1 MVFINYTKTGRSG
14 EPEIL
19 AILYNNEY
27 EEGIKCRPYNP
38 VKGEEL
44 EHTIQ
49 KLHDNG
55 YEDIDKVLGDG
66 EGNYLAEIKS
76 TDGHNYQVFISK
88 DEFVTE
94 MDELTKS
101 ITLESLNQLRQK
113 RDEAIQRVGDISDV
127 ELKIFLFNEQKKAKR
142 YMEEIDNNKSSR
154 DLSQE
159 NLQKKQELY
168 TKCLSNISDL
178 KLVAKYRKNRA
189 KREKKTKKDKIV
201 VTPDQIYSFIERIR
215 GYTRYEDNDS
225 NNWGTDN
232 ISDYEDFPTN

>member
-14 EPEIL
+14 EPEII

-76 TDGHNYQVFISK
+76 TDGHDYQVFISK

-154 DLSQE
+154 DLSKE

-189 KREKKTKKDKIV
+189 KTEKKAKKDKIV

>member
-66 EGNYLAEIKS
+66 EGNYLADIKS
-76 TDGHNYQVFISK
+76 TDGHDYQVFISK

-94 MDELTKS
+94 MDELTKF

-127 ELKIFLFNEQKKAKR
+127 ELRILLFSEEKKAKR
-142 YMEEIDNNKSSR
+142 NRNKILDYIDEGNIPPRIIQMEQEIYRRRLSSV
-154 DLSQE
+154 
-159 NLQKKQELY
+159 
-168 TKCLSNISDL
+168 SDL
-178 KLVAKYRKNRA
+178 KLVAKYREKIA
-189 KREKKTKKDKIV
+189 KRERKNKKEKMII
-201 VTPDQIYSFIERIR
+201 TPKQIYSFIERMR
-215 GYTRYEDNDS
+215 GHKNFSDKDGKDIDVSIPEDV
-225 NNWGTDN
+225 
-232 ISDYEDFPTN
+232 DFPTN